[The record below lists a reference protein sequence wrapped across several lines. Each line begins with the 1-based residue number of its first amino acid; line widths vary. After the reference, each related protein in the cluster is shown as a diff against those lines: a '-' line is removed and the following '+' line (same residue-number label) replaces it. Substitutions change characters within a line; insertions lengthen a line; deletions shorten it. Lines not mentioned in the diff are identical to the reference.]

1 MAERTL
7 RTSRDPLVQLT
18 LARIRDTVREPEAV
32 FWVVGFPIL
41 LAVALGIA
49 FRDRPPERAKVAIEA
64 RAGADSLAARLSGA
78 PGVAVEV
85 LDPLTA
91 ERRLRTGRIA
101 LVVVPGDPLVYRFD
115 SARAES
121 RTARLHAD
129 DAIQRAYGRRDV
141 RRVAEV
147 KVAEKGARYIDFLLP
162 GLLGM
167 NLMGTGMWGVGY
179 GVVNLRVKKLLK
191 RLLASPMRRSDFLLS
206 FGLARLVTVFVEA
219 PLLVGFGMV
228 AFGVPMRGSIAALA
242 AVVLLGA
249 AAFAA
254 LGLLVAARPRT
265 LEGVSGWMN
274 LVMLPMW
281 VLSGSFFSSA
291 NFPDVM
297 QPFIEALPLT
307 ALNDALRGVMLDG
320 SGLAALAMPIGVL
333 GAWTVVSFG
342 VALRVF
348 RWR

>member
-1 MAERTL
+1 MADR
-7 RTSRDPLVQLT
+7 RSSPLLQLT
-18 LARIRDTVREPEAV
+18 LARLRDIVREPEAV

-49 FRDRPPERAKVAIEA
+49 FRDRPPERVKVAVA
-64 RAGADSLAARLSGA
+64 AGAGADSLAARLSGA
-78 PGVAVEV
+78 PGVTVEV
-85 LDPLTA
+85 LDSVTA
-91 ERRLRTGRIA
+91 ARRLSAGRVA
-101 LVVVPGDPLVYRFD
+101 LVVVPADPLVYHFD
-115 SARAES
+115 STRAES
-121 RTARLHAD
+121 RSARLLAD

-147 KVAEKGARYIDFLLP
+147 RVAEKGARYIDFLLP

-167 NLMGTGMWGVGY
+167 NLMGTGMWSVGY

-191 RLLASPMRRSDFLLS
+191 RLLASPMRRSHFLLS
-206 FGLARLVTVFVEA
+206 FGLARLATVFIEA
-219 PLLVGFGMV
+219 PLLVGFGML
-228 AFGVPMRGSIAALA
+228 AFGVPMRGSVGALA
-242 AVVLLGA
+242 AVILLGA

-274 LVMLPMW
+274 LVQLPMW
-281 VLSGSFFSSA
+281 VLSGSFFSSS
-291 NFPDVM
+291 NFPDAM
-297 QPFIEALPLT
+297 QPFIKALPLT

-320 SGLAALAMPIGVL
+320 SGLAALAAPIGVL
-333 GAWTVVSFG
+333 GAWMVVCFG
-342 VALRVF
+342 VALRMF